1 MKKEEKEFGIFKIYG
16 IEEDLSP
23 FVRNTS
29 ISNNVNYQ
37 TPIDTDIDK
46 ADFEIVNANVPRK
59 TMLKVCNKTFD
70 IRYTISATE
79 DTIKAFLYFKD
90 KQRLFSVL
98 CKGWRELD
106 MAFKFHKKLSKCK
119 TKDQLKE
126 LIDSSKNII
135 TF

>member
-1 MKKEEKEFGIFKIYG
+1 MIKDFG
-16 IEEDLSP
+16 IEEDSVR
-23 FVRNTS
+23 FVRNTDIGFFNATDYS
-29 ISNNVNYQ
+29 TKLTTTN
-37 TPIDTDIDK
+37 TDIDNV
-46 ADFEIVNANVPRK
+46 DFGIVNTNVPRK

-70 IRYTISATE
+70 IRYTISATK
-79 DTIKAFLYFKD
+79 DSVKSFLYFKG
-90 KQRLFSVL
+90 KQRLFSIL